1 MTDKDIHSPQFNSL
15 NLKCIEHAKYL
26 DICKILSQPSL
37 TQEITKKNY
46 GSSII
51 HKDNHFAI
59 LDEKLKN

>member
-1 MTDKDIHSPQFNSL
+1 MYKFQ
-15 NLKCIEHAKYL
+15 NLGL
-26 DICKILSQPSL
+26 FQTLFRN
-37 TQEITKKNY
+37 EITKKNY